1 METMKNSDLIAYLKP
16 IASRFSQGDTLEL
29 RDATGRVTDIHADK
43 QRLTLRFILPAGLYR
58 GRLETL
64 PGSFD
69 MSTAMIDMV
78 RVPDGKRVPVGPWD
92 LDHIH
97 NVMAMPMICTYVNGS
112 LKGGLWFSMPGP
124 TEIKEGRLTAEFGF
138 EAQEGENE
146 LILELIERDLQRIDW
161 GRLAYLELREDDR
174 LPVSL
179 KPASPSHPRI
189 FLHAHETEQVR
200 ERWRETPTLKHLRQ
214 QLSTE
219 ELVFL
224 TDNSQGTLE
233 LACLVYAL
241 TGDPEVGARARQRIV
256 ELARAPTWSG
266 RPDPLLMGGDNDRGI
281 SLRLYLTALGWAYLQ
296 PLLNDSDRQAM
307 LAKAEEYIGKMYDF
321 TLLQRGY
328 MGCPAID
335 PHALGAWNG
344 TAIACMA
351 FFDDL
356 AIARRALPFFHGLF
370 CTSLKLFP
378 DSGKAAWATYFPFHL
393 VLYLAAAHT
402 FGGHRPELDS
412 SAFLDNLGEALLASF
427 DVPNSQEL
435 QRGMRTREHRFL
447 TSFLCRFHPTPGI
460 ESIYRAFIQR
470 EISAAGNVVYG
481 IFDLLYAPQPSGP
494 IASFPDRPLL
504 AHDVGDL
511 IATVHGEHTLAVSL
525 SGGPK
530 AGRKAVFHL
539 MPQNREF
546 PPSMGALEVAVNGT
560 PVLCNINMST
570 YGLNSALTNTMCF
583 EEGGMITNGQYLNGA
598 VSPDRCG
605 SLRRCLIDDRYLYAH
620 IVITYAL
627 HPEMCVRHAD
637 RVFIL
642 DRTTGVMLL
651 SDQFQGDRA
660 IQFAT
665 HLHCSGSVTEL
676 AKDHYRLTG
685 GQANLIA
692 GIKGGGK
699 GLDDAERGEI
709 FVQVLNS
716 RSPTRV
722 VVEEP
727 TWVPGYI
734 YGLNNTGQETLSDGR
749 FPRYRRWR
757 LEAQEPVTQGA
768 FLLALG
774 AQPGQAT
781 FVDGTILLP
790 DGGRVQFG
798 PGPLTAIGVDCV
810 CECLLWDEATHR
822 IMAMGL
828 SSLKHHSRKLTF
840 SVPVDMT
847 YNPDDAAGTLYAEG
861 AVKPSTQ
868 SGFRLDL
875 WEPIGDERWK
885 TLNIKRAGFIQATT
899 NKPSKEVGA

>member
-1 METMKNSDLIAYLKP
+1 MKNSDLIAYLKP
-16 IASRFSQGDTLEL
+16 MATRFSQEDTVEL
-29 RDATGRVTDIHADK
+29 RDATGRITDIEADK
-43 QRLTLRFILPAGLYR
+43 QRLTLRFLLPAGLYR

-69 MSTAMIDMV
+69 MSSAMIEMV
-78 RVPDGKRVPVGPWD
+78 RVPDGKQVPVGPWD

-97 NVMAMPMICTYVNGS
+97 NVMAMPMIRTYVNGS

-124 TEIKEGRLTAEFGF
+124 TEIEEGRLTAEFGF

-146 LILELIERDLQRIDW
+146 LILELIELDLQRMDW

-174 LPVSL
+174 HPVSL
-179 KPASPSHPRI
+179 EPANASHPRI
-189 FLHAHETEQVR
+189 FLHAHDKERVR
-200 ERWRETPTLKHLRQ
+200 ERWQETPAFKNMRQ

-224 TDNSQGTLE
+224 SDNSQGTLE
-233 LACLVYAL
+233 LACLFYAL
-241 TGDPEVGARARQRIV
+241 TGDPEIGARAKQRIV
-256 ELARAPTWSG
+256 ELAHTPTWSG

-281 SLRLYLTALGWAYLQ
+281 SLRLYLTGLGWEYLQ
-296 PLLNDSDRQAM
+296 PILNDSDREAM
-307 LAKAEEYIGKMYDF
+307 LSKVEEYIGKMYDF

-356 AIARRALPFFHGLF
+356 AIARRALPFFHSLF
-370 CTSLKLFP
+370 CSSLKLFP

-393 VLYLAAAHT
+393 ILYLAAAHT
-402 FGGHRPELDS
+402 FGGQRQELDS
-412 SAFLDNLGEALLASF
+412 SAFLDHLGEALLASF
-427 DVPNSQEL
+427 NVPNSQEL
-435 QRGMRTREHRFL
+435 QRGLRTREHRFL
-447 TSFLCRFHPTPGI
+447 TAFLCRFHPMPGI
-460 ESIYRAFIQR
+460 DSIYRAFLETERITV
-470 EISAAGNVVYG
+470 GNVIYG
-481 IFDLLYAPQPSGP
+481 IFDLLYAPQAGGP

-511 IATVHGEHTLAVSL
+511 IATVRGEHTLAVSL

-546 PPSMGALEVAVNGT
+546 PPSMGTLEVAVNGT

-583 EEGGMITNGQYLNGA
+583 EDGGMITNGQYLNGA
-598 VSPDRCG
+598 ISPDRCG
-605 SLRRCLIDDRYLYAH
+605 FIRRCLIDDRYLYAH
-620 IVITYAL
+620 IVITCAL
-627 HPEMCVRHAD
+627 HPELRVRHAD
-637 RVFIL
+637 RAFIL
-642 DRTTGVMLL
+642 DRKTGVMLL
-651 SDQFQGDRA
+651 SDQFQGDKSIR
-660 IQFAT
+660 FAT

-676 AKDHYRLTG
+676 AKDYYRLTG

-699 GLDDAERGEI
+699 GLDDSERGEI

-734 YGLNNTGQETLSDGR
+734 YGLNNTGQETLSEGR

-774 AQPGQAT
+774 ALPKQVNL
-781 FVDGTILLP
+781 VDDTVLLP
-790 DGGRVQFG
+790 EGGRIQFG
-798 PGPLTAIGVDCV
+798 PGPLAALGVECV
-810 CECLLWDEATHR
+810 CECLLWNEAARR

-828 SSLKHHSRKLTF
+828 SSLKHDSRELTF
-840 SVPVDMT
+840 GVPVDMT
-847 YNPDDAAGTLYAEG
+847 YDPDEGAGTLYAQG
-861 AVKPSTQ
+861 AVESQTE
-868 SGFRLDL
+868 SGFRLDQ
-875 WEPIGDERWK
+875 WTAIGDDRWR

-899 NKPSKEVGA
+899 NKPSTEVGA

>member
-1 METMKNSDLIAYLKP
+1 M
-16 IASRFSQGDTLEL
+16 
-29 RDATGRVTDIHADK
+29 
-43 QRLTLRFILPAGLYR
+43 
-58 GRLETL
+58 
-64 PGSFD
+64 
-69 MSTAMIDMV
+69 
-78 RVPDGKRVPVGPWD
+78 
-92 LDHIH
+92 
-97 NVMAMPMICTYVNGS
+97 
-112 LKGGLWFSMPGP
+112 
-124 TEIKEGRLTAEFGF
+124 
-138 EAQEGENE
+138 
-146 LILELIERDLQRIDW
+146 DW

-174 LPVSL
+174 HPVSL
-179 KPASPSHPRI
+179 EPASASHPRI
-189 FLHAHETEQVR
+189 FLHAHETERVR
-200 ERWRETPTLKHLRQ
+200 EHWQETSAFEELRR
-214 QLSTE
+214 QLLTE

-233 LACLVYAL
+233 LACLFYAL
-241 TGDPEVGARARQRIV
+241 TGDSEVGSRARERIV

-281 SLRLYLTALGWAYLQ
+281 SLRLYLTALGWEYLQ
-296 PLLNDSDRQAM
+296 PLLNQSDRQAM

-370 CTSLKLFP
+370 CSSLKLFP

-402 FGGHRPELDS
+402 FGGQRQELDS
-412 SAFLDNLGEALLASF
+412 SAFLNHLGEALLASF

-435 QRGMRTREHRFL
+435 QRGLRTREHRFL
-447 TSFLCRFHPTPGI
+447 IAFLCRFHPTPGI
-460 ESIYRAFIQR
+460 ESIYLAFLDR
-470 EISAAGNVVYG
+470 ERIAVGNVTYG
-481 IFDLLYAPQPSGP
+481 LFDLLYAPQADGP

-511 IATVHGEHTLAVSL
+511 IATFRGEHTLAVSL

-530 AGRKAVFHL
+530 VGRKAVFHL

-546 PPSMGALEVAVNGT
+546 PPSMGAFEVAVDGT
-560 PVLCNINMST
+560 PVICNINMST

-583 EEGGMITNGQYLNGA
+583 EDGGMVTNGQYLNGA
-598 VSPDRCG
+598 VCPESCG
-605 SLRRCLIDDRYLYAH
+605 FIRRCLIDERYLYAH

-627 HPEMCVRHAD
+627 HPKIRVRHAD
-637 RVFIL
+637 RVFVL
-642 DRTTGVMLL
+642 DRKTGVMLL
-651 SDQFQGDRA
+651 SDQFQGDQA
-660 IQFAT
+660 IRFAT

-676 AKDHYRLTG
+676 AKDRYRLTG

-727 TWVPGYI
+727 AWVPGYI

-757 LEAQEPVTQGA
+757 L
-768 FLLALG
+768 
-774 AQPGQAT
+774 
-781 FVDGTILLP
+781 
-790 DGGRVQFG
+790 
-798 PGPLTAIGVDCV
+798 
-810 CECLLWDEATHR
+810 
-822 IMAMGL
+822 
-828 SSLKHHSRKLTF
+828 
-840 SVPVDMT
+840 
-847 YNPDDAAGTLYAEG
+847 
-861 AVKPSTQ
+861 
-868 SGFRLDL
+868 
-875 WEPIGDERWK
+875 
-885 TLNIKRAGFIQATT
+885 
-899 NKPSKEVGA
+899 